1 MENDIIIIPEFD
13 GSKRLIMPRRKR
25 QWHPNGYFHVI
36 MRGNN
41 RQRIFRTAQDM
52 NHLLRAIDYAR
63 DFYPFTLLAYCIMN
77 NHYHLLIRSP
87 EVPLHKIMARI
98 NRRYSDYYSKK
109 YHHVGRIY
117 EKRYYSK
124 EAYGPHAVLAVS
136 SYIHRNPIDT
146 KVPMVENLADYPY
159 SSFPLYSSPGG
170 VPPKWMDL
178 ELLPTLLPGG
188 IDKTSTAYS
197 MYCLLYRQQIEEDK
211 KIQLLLSDDAYL

>member
-1 MENDIIIIPEFD
+1 
-13 GSKRLIMPRRKR
+13 MPRRKR
-25 QWHPNGYFHVI
+25 DWYPAGWFHVI

-41 RQRIFRTAQDM
+41 RERIFQNHEDM
-52 NHLLRAIDYAR
+52 QA
-63 DFYPFTLLAYCIMN
+63 LLATIDEARERYVFTIIAYCFMT

-124 EAYGPHAVLAVS
+124 EAYGTFALLAVS

-146 KVPMVENLADYPY
+146 KKPMVNDLEDYPY
-159 SSFPLYSSPGG
+159 SSFPLYCSPHYETRKWIDLDILPNYLPLG
-170 VPPKWMDL
+170 VEKTHQNY
-178 ELLPTLLPGG
+178 TL
-188 IDKTSTAYS
+188 
-197 MYCLLYRQQIEEDK
+197 YCKLYHQATEEDK
-211 KIQLLLSDDAYL
+211 KLDHLLSDNSWL